1 MEWNIQGGRPIYA
14 QLIEQVTLAIVS
26 GVYAPGERL
35 ASVRELAM
43 QAGVNPNTMQRA
55 LAQMEE
61 QGLLYTQRTAGRFVT
76 EDVSVIR
83 QARQRLAVQQAEQFL
98 GAFHLRFLLTQIT
111 MPQAKYP
118 RGSTPVISRLSW
130 EAVALSMVRYS

>member
-1 MEWNIQGGRPIYA
+1 MNWNLSGDKPIWM
-14 QLIEQVTLAIVS
+14 QLHEQLTQRIATGIYPKGS
-26 GVYAPGERL
+26 RMPA
-35 ASVRELAM
+35 VRELAAE
-43 QAGVNPNTMQRA
+43 AGVNPNTMQRA

-98 GAFHLRFLLTQIT
+98 AAMHRLNFSKEEISALLEQ
-111 MPQAKYP
+111 
-118 RGSTPVISRLSW
+118 
-130 EAVALSMVRYS
+130 VRE